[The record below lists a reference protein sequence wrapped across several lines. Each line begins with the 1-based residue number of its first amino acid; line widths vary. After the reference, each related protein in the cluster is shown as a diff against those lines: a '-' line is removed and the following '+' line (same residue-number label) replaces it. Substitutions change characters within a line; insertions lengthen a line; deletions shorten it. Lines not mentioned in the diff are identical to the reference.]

1 MMQLIFF
8 SVYVLILLLGHAVF
22 WYVFVRL
29 FQIATLKWQII
40 VAIIIFLLFVN
51 VILASYLIH
60 KWDNIATRYYYMI
73 AGFWI
78 GLLANFGV
86 TMLLVLLIKL
96 ANLVFGFNPSFLLY
110 TIIFFGGAILLSAI
124 GLYKAAVPK
133 VTSYEVYIKDLPDSW
148 NNKVVVQI
156 SDVHLGPVYRE
167 KSFARLLNKVQ
178 ALNPEAVFITGD
190 LFDGMES
197 DFSWLKLPFSKM
209 QVPRGIYYSFGNH
222 DLYLGF
228 NRAME
233 LLKDNPV
240 HILDNKM
247 SIVDGLQIIGINYSF
262 NKDFDLE
269 NAILKQVGYSKDK
282 PSILLFHEPTNTAL
296 ARSAEIDLQL
306 SGHTHNG
313 QIWPFNYIAAM
324 SYKGYGYGL
333 FSEGDFSLIVNGGAG
348 TWGPPIRTAG
358 QSEIVK
364 IILKKK

>member
-8 SVYVLILLLGHAVF
+8 SIYVLILLLGHAVF
-22 WYVFVRL
+22 WFVFAKL
-29 FQIATLKWQII
+29 FQITTLKWQLI
-40 VAIIIFLLFVN
+40 VALIIFLFFVN
-51 VILASYLIH
+51 AILASYLIH
-60 KWDNIATRYYYMI
+60 KWDNIATRYYYMM

-86 TMLLVLLIKL
+86 TMFFVLLIKL
-96 ANLVFGFNPSFLLY
+96 ADYIFEFNPSFLFY
-110 TIIFFGGAILLSAI
+110 KIIFFGGAILLSLI
-124 GLYKAAVPK
+124 GLYKATVPK
-133 VTSYEVYIKDLPDSW
+133 ITSYEVFIKDLPEIW

-167 KSFARLLNKVQ
+167 KSFARLLDKAQ
-178 ALNPEAVFITGD
+178 SLNPEAVFITGD

-197 DFSWLKLPFSKM
+197 DFSWLKHPFAKM
-209 QVPRGIYYSFGNH
+209 EVPSGIYYSFGNH

-228 NRAME
+228 NRVME

-240 HILDNKM
+240 KILDNKM
-247 SIVDGLQIIGINYSF
+247 LVVNGLQIVGINYSF

-269 NAILKQVGYSKDK
+269 AAILKQVGYTKEK
-282 PSILLFHEPTNTAL
+282 PSILLFHEPKNIEFAKK
-296 ARSAEIDLQL
+296 AEIDLQL

-313 QIWPFNYIAAM
+313 QIWPFNYIAKM

-348 TWGPPIRTAG
+348 TWGPPIKTSG